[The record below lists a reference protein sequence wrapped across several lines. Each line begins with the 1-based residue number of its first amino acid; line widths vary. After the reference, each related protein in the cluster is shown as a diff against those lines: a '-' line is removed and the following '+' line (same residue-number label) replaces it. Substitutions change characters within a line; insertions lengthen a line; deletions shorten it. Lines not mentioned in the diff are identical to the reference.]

1 MKHEARKLSVSY
13 AMTSKLL
20 DRTRTYAGAKRMV
33 EITLAEMLAMA
44 ILDEGVA
51 EIKEETQ
58 GSESVMKMEVIVLV
72 KKEDN
77 EEGGDQ

>member
-13 AMTSKLL
+13 AMTSKLR

-33 EITLAEMLAMA
+33 EIELAEMLAMA

-77 EEGGDQ
+77 EEGGEK

>member
-1 MKHEARKLSVSY
+1 
-13 AMTSKLL
+13 MTSKLL
-20 DRTRTYAGAKRMV
+20 DRTRTNAVAKRMV
-33 EITLAEMLAMA
+33 EIELAKMLAMA

-77 EEGGDQ
+77 KEGGDQ

>member
-1 MKHEARKLSVSY
+1 MKQEARKLSVSY

-20 DRTRTYAGAKRMV
+20 DRTRTSAGAKRMV
-33 EITLAEMLAMA
+33 EIELAEMLAMA